1 MENLIS
7 IFVNSVFVGNILLA
21 YFLGMCSF
29 LAVSKNLKTSLGLGI
44 LISTVSKTQQEAML
58 LTFFILLPS
67 IFLSGYFFPIEAMP
81 RILQYVSRAVPLT
94 YALVIV
100 RSIVLKGAGFEM
112 LAGDVVALGLFGL
125 AVLGLAAIRFRKR
138 LD

>member
-1 MENLIS
+1 
-7 IFVNSVFVGNILLA
+7 
-21 YFLGMCSF
+21 
-29 LAVSKNLKTSLGLGI
+29 
-44 LISTVSKTQQEAML
+44 
-58 LTFFILLPS
+58 
-67 IFLSGYFFPIEAMP
+67 
-81 RILQYVSRAVPLT
+81 VSRAVPLT

-112 LAGDVVALGLFGL
+112 LAGDVLALGLFGL